1 MELLKGI
8 DVANAINEKLIKES
22 ADMGGRVPKLAI
34 IRVGERPDD
43 MSYERGATKKM
54 EKVGFACESF
64 VFPETI
70 ENEAFQKEFDTINDN
85 PEIDGIFAGDDS
97 LAVIA
102 LHIAR
107 QKGINIPKDL
117 KIIGVDGTKQI
128 LGFVPELTTIQQP
141 VKQIAKV
148 AVDKL
153 IDLIEGKTAE
163 SCMDLP
169 VKLLEGQTT

>member
-8 DVANAINEKLIKES
+8 DVANAINEKLIKEG

-70 ENEAFQKEFDTINDN
+70 ENGKPSSRRQRCPDT
-85 PEIDGIFAGDDS
+85 EVVCR
-97 LAVIA
+97 L
-102 LHIAR
+102 
-107 QKGINIPKDL
+107 IP
-117 KIIGVDGTKQI
+117 
-128 LGFVPELTTIQQP
+128 
-141 VKQIAKV
+141 
-148 AVDKL
+148 
-153 IDLIEGKTAE
+153 
-163 SCMDLP
+163 
-169 VKLLEGQTT
+169 

>member
-1 MELLKGI
+1 M
-8 DVANAINEKLIKES
+8 
-22 ADMGGRVPKLAI
+22 
-34 IRVGERPDD
+34 
-43 MSYERGATKKM
+43 T
-54 EKVGFACESF
+54 
-64 VFPETI
+64 VFLQEMI
-70 ENEAFQKEFDTINDN
+70 
-85 PEIDGIFAGDDS
+85 S

-102 LHIAR
+102 LHVAR

-153 IDLIEGKTAE
+153 IDLIEGKQQKAAWIF
-163 SCMDLP
+163 
-169 VKLLEGQTT
+169 Q

>member
-1 MELLKGI
+1 MAGI
-8 DVANAINEKLIKES
+8 SRLQIDAATITPAAKPASARCTKSPSDLFIKNTHAEPS
-22 ADMGGRVPKLAI
+22 VVPI
-34 IRVGERPDD
+34 
-43 MSYERGATKKM
+43 
-54 EKVGFACESF
+54 
-64 VFPETI
+64 
-70 ENEAFQKEFDTINDN
+70 
-85 PEIDGIFAGDDS
+85 
-97 LAVIA
+97 
-102 LHIAR
+102 
-107 QKGINIPKDL
+107 KGINIPKDL